1 MVVSPSADASN
12 LLSPATPHNHSP
24 DAECAIIT
32 HSAAARLTECHHAV
46 SPGAFG
52 ALERFIR
59 RLQDLFRGPLFQ
71 AFSDTDAN
79 R

>member
-1 MVVSPSADASN
+1 MR
-12 LLSPATPHNHSP
+12 HHHSFRSGVH
-24 DAECAIIT
+24 A
-32 HSAAARLTECHHAV
+32 HRAAARLTECHHAV